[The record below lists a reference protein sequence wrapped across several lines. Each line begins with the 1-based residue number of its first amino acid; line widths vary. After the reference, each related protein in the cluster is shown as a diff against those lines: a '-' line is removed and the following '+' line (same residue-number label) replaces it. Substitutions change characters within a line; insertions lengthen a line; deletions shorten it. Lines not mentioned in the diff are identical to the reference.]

1 MRGDNPYR
9 IKAYLR
15 AADSLTALSQPLD
28 RIHRRRRAH
37 QDPGDR

>member
-28 RIHRRRRAH
+28 
-37 QDPGDR
+37 